1 MSPSSLWAW
10 HSYSWLCFL
19 PSPRGQLSCKCPV
32 SGENC
37 TASRLRERLMATLLA
52 RTASLPSLSEPA
64 ASGESAR
71 SRRRDSDRWQL
82 RWCRIDPAPRDAEMK
97 RCSVP
102 GSQPPARSTKRC
114 RLHADGEKRHPVA
127 LVSKLVTRNS
137 AVQPFRGEQ
146 PAHQHISSEDP
157 DQTQQYARE
166 SKCRHTQDH
175 DNLHEPEPTFDH
187 LIERED
193 TLGALSNGDIW
204 RVAPPARVSPPPAAR
219 SVRQRKIVS
228 DESWRRRIEV
238 GSPPT
243 QGGRIRE

>member
-71 SRRRDSDRWQL
+71 SRRRD
-82 RWCRIDPAPRDAEMK
+82 
-97 RCSVP
+97 
-102 GSQPPARSTKRC
+102 
-114 RLHADGEKRHPVA
+114 
-127 LVSKLVTRNS
+127 
-137 AVQPFRGEQ
+137 
-146 PAHQHISSEDP
+146 
-157 DQTQQYARE
+157 RE

-219 SVRQRKIVS
+219 SARQRKIVS